1 MNPIVNTG
9 VIIGTKI
16 IGAKI
21 TPCFV
26 WEKANVDLQITPNF
40 KLSEF
45 ECPCKN
51 CNIQFMS
58 VPFVYKLQGLRDHL
72 AIAIHL
78 NSGYRCS
85 AYQQELRDQG
95 YPTAKNLSQ
104 HELGNAGDITCQHM
118 SRLKLL
124 ASQYFK
130 AIGTAKNWMHV
141 DGRNDKTRRWGY

>member
-9 VIIGTKI
+9 VVIGTKI
-16 IGAKI
+16 INAKI
-21 TPCFV
+21 MALFV
-26 WEKANVDLQITPNF
+26 WEKGKTDLEVTDNF

-51 CNIQFMS
+51 CNMQFMAIR
-58 VPFVYKLQGLRDHL
+58 FVYKLQALRDHL
-72 AIAIHL
+72 AIPINV

-95 YPTAKNLSQ
+95 YKTAKGISQ
-104 HELGNAGDITCQHM
+104 HELGNAADITCQHM

-141 DGRNDKTRRWGY
+141 DGRSDKTRRWSY